1 MGNLSLFQPEESK
14 TVLAIYAWWEKMG
27 EAEAPRNYLGAS
39 IIGHECD
46 RYLWFSF
53 RQCFREKFE
62 GRMLRLFDTGHR
74 EEIRFS
80 EDLRGIG
87 CQVETHDA
95 NGKQIGVIALG
106 GHLRGHLDA
115 VALGVPEAPATW
127 HVAEFKTH
135 SSKSFE
141 KLKREGVKAS
151 NPQHWTQMQVYMGL
165 TKITR
170 ALYLARNKDTDEL
183 YSERV
188 HFDATAF
195 KAILARAK
203 RIIEATAAP
212 DRIAGRSDDWRCKF
226 CCHHDLC
233 WGQSK
238 VVAPI
243 EAKTCRTCCHAT
255 AITDGDGGW
264 HCERHKKALATGEVN
279 MACDHHLLLPSL
291 VYGSSPVDAG
301 DDWIEF
307 VAEDGTK
314 WRHGRDYWTTEE
326 LAKISASMLASHGIN
341 AARELF
347 DGKVV
352 AVEPPAGLLDRYPHE
367 DTERLWDGPAADL
380 KDAVA
385 KHVPGG
391 MVITEK
397 EETNDHLA
405 VEYGQQIIVVIYK
418 KDQYAAIWSGKE

>member
-1 MGNLSLFQPEESK
+1 MGNLSLFQPEETK
-14 TVLAIYAWWEKMG
+14 TVSAIYKWWKKRG
-27 EAEAPRNYLGAS
+27 ESEPQRGYLGAS

-46 RYLWFSF
+46 RHLWYTF
-53 RQCFREKFE
+53 RQCGREDFD
-62 GRMLRLFDTGHR
+62 GRMYRLFDRGRR
-74 EEIRFS
+74 EEDTFIA
-80 EDLRGIG
+80 ELAGIG
-87 CQVETHDA
+87 CEVKAIDEQGDQFAVS
-95 NGKQIGVIALG
+95 ALG
-106 GHLRGHLDA
+106 GHFSGHMDS

-127 HVAEFKTH
+127 HVCEFKTH
-135 SSKSFE
+135 SAKSFD
-141 KLKREGVKAS
+141 KLKREGVQAS
-151 NPQHWTQMQVYMGL
+151 QPKHWAQMQCYMGL
-165 TKITR
+165 SKITR
-170 ALYLARNKDTDEL
+170 ALYLAVNKDTDEL
-183 YSERV
+183 YSERI
-188 HFDATAF
+188 HFDATGF
-195 KAILARAK
+195 KAIMARAK
-203 RIIEATAAP
+203 RIIEATTAP
-212 DRIAGRSDDWRCKF
+212 DRVAGRSDDWRCKF

-238 VVAPI
+238 VVVPI
-243 EAKTCRTCCHAT
+243 EGKTCRTCCHAT

-264 HCERHKKALATGEVN
+264 HCERHKKALATGEVD

-367 DTERLWDGPAADL
+367 DTQRLWDGPAADL

-385 KHVPGG
+385 KHVPAGL
-391 MVITEK
+391 VVTSQ
-397 EETNDHLA
+397 EEDDEHLA
-405 VEYGQQIIVVIYK
+405 AEYGQQIVVVIYK
-418 KDQYAAIWSGKE
+418 KDQYAAIWRGKE